1 MAAAGD
7 AQPPADEDTSVAAAM
22 AAHLGSTLR
31 GTDLRPDGAVSSVEE
46 RLARQVTDPEDV
58 RRRLADATRTVIRHL
73 VSTTPVEADLEAAAT
88 AVTEAAARLDAST
101 SDRDYFGVA
110 EGSLLSENREF
121 IDYSPLTGML
131 NPLAPPLQISREADT
146 VVALATFGPQ
156 YEGPPGCVHGGFVAA
171 AFDEV
176 LGVTQSLTG
185 RAGMTANLSV
195 DYRSP
200 TPLHR
205 ELRFTGRVDRTE
217 GRKIFTSATL
227 HDGDRLCAEAS
238 GLFVSM
244 RPEVFDRLLKIRL
257 G

>member
-1 MAAAGD
+1 MAD
-7 AQPPADEDTSVAAAM
+7 AREEPTSATGENVPE
-22 AAHLGSTLR
+22 LLP
-31 GTDLRPDGAVSSVEE
+31 GTDLRPGGEVSSVEE
-46 RLARQVTDPEDV
+46 RLARQVTDPDDV
-58 RRRLADATRTVIRHL
+58 RRRLADGARAITRHL
-73 VSTTPVEADLEAAAT
+73 ASSTATEAQLEAAAA
-88 AVTEAAARLDAST
+88 AVAEAVERLEAST
-101 SDRDYFGVA
+101 TDREYFGVA

-121 IDYSPLTGML
+121 IDYSPLTGLL
-131 NPLAPPLQISREADT
+131 NPLAPPLHINREGDT
-146 VVALATFGPQ
+146 VVATATFGPQ
-156 YEGPPGCVHGGFVAA
+156 YEGPPGCVHGGYVAA

-205 ELRFTGRVDRTE
+205 ELRFVGRVERTE
-217 GRKIFTSATL
+217 GRKIITSATL
-227 HDGDRLCAEAS
+227 HEGDRLCAEAT

-244 RPEVFDRLLKIRL
+244 RPEVFDRLLRIRL